1 VHAHGIT
8 AIARAG
14 AHGAAAALP
23 AAQALT
29 VDVYRHAIANIFGA
43 GALIVLAGLVA
54 LLFLPELP
62 LTGHPAA
69 APSAPPAE

>member
-1 VHAHGIT
+1 V
-8 AIARAG
+8 ARAS

-23 AAQALT
+23 AAQAMT

-43 GALIVLAGLVA
+43 GALIVLAGLIA

-62 LTGHPAA
+62 LAGHAPPTPA
-69 APSAPPAE
+69 APPAE

>member
-8 AIARAG
+8 AVARAG
-14 AHGAAAALP
+14 AHGAATVLP

-29 VDVYRHAIANIFGA
+29 VEVYRHAIANIFGA
-43 GALIVLAGLVA
+43 GALIVLAGLVM

-62 LTGHPAA
+62 LTGHASPT
-69 APSAPPAE
+69 PPAPPAE